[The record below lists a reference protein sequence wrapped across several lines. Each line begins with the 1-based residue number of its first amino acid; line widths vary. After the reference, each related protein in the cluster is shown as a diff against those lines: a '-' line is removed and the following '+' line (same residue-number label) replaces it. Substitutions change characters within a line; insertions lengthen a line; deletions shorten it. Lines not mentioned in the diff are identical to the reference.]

1 MNELIFLGR
10 PEAEVG
16 ERREYTAEASIE
28 PFGLHG
34 RRHEVKEAHVD
45 IAATTLAD
53 GLHLDIEARVV
64 VETTCDRTLEDI
76 EVPMEFGDS
85 ELLSGP
91 DDEELAVREWEFDP
105 KAYIE
110 KALPTEVPMQ
120 VFAPGTERVEPP
132 EDDNEIDSRWK
143 GLDGLFASGF

>member
-1 MNELIFLGR
+1 MNELIFLRR
-10 PEAEVG
+10 PDAEVG
-16 ERREYTAEASIE
+16 EVREYHAEASVE
-28 PFGLHG
+28 PFELHG

-64 VETTCDRTLEDI
+64 VKTTCDRTLEDI
-76 EVPMEFGDS
+76 EVPMAFGDS

-105 KAYIE
+105 KGYIE

-132 EDDNEIDSRWK
+132 EDDNGIDSRWK

>member
-1 MNELIFLGR
+1 MNELIFLQS
-10 PEAEVG
+10 PDAEVG
-16 ERREYTAEASIE
+16 ERREYTAEASIAS
-28 PFGLHG
+28 FDLHG
-34 RRHEVKEAHVD
+34 RRHEVKEAHVN
-45 IAATTLAD
+45 IAATKLAE
-53 GLHLDIEARVV
+53 GFHLAIAARVIV
-64 VETTCDRTLEDI
+64 KTTCDRTIEDI
-76 EVPMEFGDS
+76 ELPMEFGDS

-132 EDDNEIDSRWK
+132 DDNNEIDSRWK